1 MATPS
6 GSPPPPLRPDG
17 VVLESAT
24 VGNPALAV
32 APAAP
37 PVWTLERELYKPE
50 GICSFDFFQSIR
62 LLNLLGLKDRVL
74 VGGAGPPPREIVRF
88 LAHLSLSFPAS
99 SIQQFVKGPEAQ
111 PPRMTVNFM
120 GLTGPNGVLP
130 RIYTERLWN
139 DVKTS
144 EKTALQDWL
153 DLFNHR
159 FISLFYRAWEKYR
172 FYVSFERGESSQR
185 EPDAF
190 SRSLFSLIGLGFRSH
205 RDRFRVAF
213 AETRRP
219 DQTTGGE
226 RAPREKELARLS
238 DLALLRFG
246 GLFAHRPRCATSME
260 MFLQVYL
267 QLPVKVLQF
276 QGHWLHLN
284 SDSQTAMGASNNRLG
299 QDTLVGDRVWDVQSK
314 VRIRL
319 GPLTYEQFLEFLP
332 DRTPLSRRKRIF
344 LLAHLVRFYL
354 GAEMDVEFQ
363 LVLQKEEV
371 PATQTGPHSRLGW
384 NTWSRKK
391 AYPRHADD
399 TVFAVSDQVWVNDP
413 GKGID

>member
-111 PPRMTVNFM
+111 P
-120 GLTGPNGVLP
+120 
-130 RIYTERLWN
+130 
-139 DVKTS
+139 
-144 EKTALQDWL
+144 
-153 DLFNHR
+153 
-159 FISLFYRAWEKYR
+159 
-172 FYVSFERGESSQR
+172 SQR

-219 DQTTGGE
+219 DQATGGE

-399 TVFAVSDQVWVNDP
+399 TVFAVSDQVWVNDS